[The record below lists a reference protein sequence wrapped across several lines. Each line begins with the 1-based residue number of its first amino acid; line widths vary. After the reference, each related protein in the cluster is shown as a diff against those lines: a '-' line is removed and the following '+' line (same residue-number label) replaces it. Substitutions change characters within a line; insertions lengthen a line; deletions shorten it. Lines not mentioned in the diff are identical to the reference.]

1 MKYLSAALLIICLSI
16 SVLAQDSKFE
26 LGVQGGPSITSI
38 RYLNGERKAF
48 KSAAAF
54 SGGFFFQYN
63 LNKTFSLRIDP
74 SYEQKGY
81 KIKNDFTDSQGNV
94 TGEGKVRGNFDYIT
108 LPLLLRASVGNK
120 VKYFVNAG
128 PYMGLLLYQNN
139 IVQKPLF
146 EGAKRTFSNTNAYK
160 TTDIGITAG
169 IGLTIPIKDK
179 FALSLEIRNNLGLM
193 NIGKSSTEN
202 DKTNSTNLLIGFAYK
217 FGRK

>member
-1 MKYLSAALLIICLSI
+1 MKYLSAALLVICLSTI
-16 SVLAQDSKFE
+16 VIAQDRKFE

-38 RYLNGERKAF
+38 RYLNGDRKAF
-48 KSAAAF
+48 KPMAAF

-81 KIKNDFTDSQGNV
+81 KLKSTLTDSQGNV
-94 TGEGKVRGNFDYIT
+94 TGEGKVRGNFDYIM
-108 LPLLLRASVGNK
+108 LPVLLRASIGNK
-120 VKYFVNAG
+120 IKYFVNAG
-128 PYMGLLLYQNN
+128 PYVGLLLYQNN

-146 EGAKRTFSNTNAYK
+146 KGAKSMYSNTTAYK

-169 IGLTIPIKDK
+169 IGLAIPIKDK
-179 FALSLEIRNNLGLM
+179 FALSVEIRNNLGLM
-193 NIGKSSTEN
+193 NISKSSTGN

-217 FGRK
+217 FGKK